1 MPMFIL
7 PPGVQIDYQA
17 LQNTAMTI
25 LRDRLANR
33 QLSDEQQ
40 QEVTRLLSDTN
51 EMITAD
57 TLKVL
62 GVAATHG
69 LSKPEMLAMV
79 MEQKKKGDLS
89 IIQSNKIEKLEIDN
103 QVFIDKMEDK
113 DLEYVL
119 QVLVLHG
126 LIEVLNLKPED
137 MGVDTVQ
144 LAEIE
149 KKFKKLIWSKILT

>member
-1 MPMFIL
+1 M
-7 PPGVQIDYQA
+7 DYKE

-33 QLSDEQQ
+33 QLSDDQQ

-69 LSKPEMLAMV
+69 LSKQEMLVMV

-89 IIQSNKIEKLEIDN
+89 LIQSNKIEKLEIDN
-103 QVFIDKMEDK
+103 QVLVDKMEEKYLRICFAGFGFAWVDRSS
-113 DLEYVL
+113 
-119 QVLVLHG
+119 Q
-126 LIEVLNLKPED
+126 LK
-137 MGVDTVQ
+137 T
-144 LAEIE
+144 
-149 KKFKKLIWSKILT
+149 

>member
-1 MPMFIL
+1 M
-7 PPGVQIDYQA
+7 DYKE

-40 QEVTRLLSDTN
+40 QEVTRLISDTN

-103 QVFIDKMEDK
+103 QVFIDKMEEK

-137 MGVDTVQ
+137 MGVDTVK

-149 KKFKKLIWSKILT
+149 KKFKKLIWSRILR

>member
-1 MPMFIL
+1 M
-7 PPGVQIDYQA
+7 DYKE

-33 QLSDEQQ
+33 QLSDDQQ

-69 LSKPEMLAMV
+69 LSKQEMLVMV

-89 IIQSNKIEKLEIDN
+89 LIQSNKIEKLEIDN
-103 QVFIDKMEDK
+103 QVLVDKMEV
-113 DLEYVL
+113 EYLRICFAGFGFAWVDRSS
-119 QVLVLHG
+119 Q
-126 LIEVLNLKPED
+126 LK
-137 MGVDTVQ
+137 T
-144 LAEIE
+144 
-149 KKFKKLIWSKILT
+149 